1 MGVLSRFLELSIM
14 ALLRIRV
21 TYILLIMASYCV
33 PSFETLKSIISRL
46 GGNDLTSGGEKRGRQ
61 SELLN

>member
-1 MGVLSRFLELSIM
+1 MLLELSIM

-33 PSFETLKSIISRL
+33 LWNIEEHYHKKSFKCHLAK
-46 GGNDLTSGGEKRGRQ
+46 
-61 SELLN
+61 